1 MKKLGA
7 AILFACFLFSFG
19 CSSTPSGTNDIKEL
33 LTNGASYLGQ
43 KVIVVGLAETQTGH
57 TTEGLFRVVNT
68 ASNKNIWIHRSEE
81 LDEPPQGE
89 KVRVEGILQ
98 QKEFSFIGKVF
109 YVEATKISIE

>member
-7 AILFACFLFSFG
+7 AIFLAWLLCSFG

-57 TTEGLFRVVNT
+57 STEGLFRVVNT

-81 LDEPPQGE
+81 VDEPPQGE
-89 KVRVEGILQ
+89 KVRVEGVLQ
-98 QKEFSFIGKVF
+98 QKEFSLIGKVF
-109 YVEATKISIE
+109 CVEATKISME